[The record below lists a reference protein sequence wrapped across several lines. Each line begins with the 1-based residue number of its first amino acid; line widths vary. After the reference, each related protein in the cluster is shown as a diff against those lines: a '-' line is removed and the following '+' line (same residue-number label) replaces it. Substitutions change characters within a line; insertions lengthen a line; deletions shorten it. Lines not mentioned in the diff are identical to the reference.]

1 MKIIVVDLDDTLYDY
16 KQFLHQGFVNVS
28 SYISKKN
35 RLNQKEIIDRI
46 YKIYNN
52 YSESKTFHLLKKYY
66 QLNFSIKKSINIYR
80 YSERSLKLYKDSILF
95 LNTHFGNIY
104 LVTDGNKIVQKNKIL
119 SLKIKKYFK
128 KIYITNQ
135 YGKKFNKPS
144 LYCFK
149 LIKLREKCN
158 WQDMIYIGDNKKK
171 DFINLNKKGANTI
184 RINRGIYKNLK
195 VKRNYEAKRVF
206 SNFYQISKNLTY

>member
-206 SNFYQISKNLTY
+206 SNFYQINKNLTY